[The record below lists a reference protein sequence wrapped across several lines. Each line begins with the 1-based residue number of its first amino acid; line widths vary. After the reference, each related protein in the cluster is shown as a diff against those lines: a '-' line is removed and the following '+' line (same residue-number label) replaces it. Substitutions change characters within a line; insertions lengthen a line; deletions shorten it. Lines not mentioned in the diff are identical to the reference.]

1 MPAFPVICHRR
12 IVSYASY
19 AHFPLVVSPAT
30 RLFAAPPL
38 SPIPAPL
45 LSPITHRPA
54 CFLYRL
60 SAVRAV
66 SSSRNVHRI
75 APATSSPFA
84 PRVLVRRLHM
94 LMYIAFGRCIVASS
108 RDAPSP
114 HRRPCLIAARIWR
127 RLDLLVAWLREGRG
141 GEAWHTR
148 SERIGTAPD
157 SAGRICPI
165 PYRMPVPAGHR
176 GSGYPIL
183 ILLRHGKWAGCGMRV
198 ETSIGCDIEH
208 AGISRSPPKFHP
220 M

>member
-1 MPAFPVICHRR
+1 MRYLKTP
-12 IVSYASY
+12 
-19 AHFPLVVSPAT
+19 SPDGI
-30 RLFAAPPL
+30 
-38 SPIPAPL
+38 PI
-45 LSPITHRPA
+45 
-54 CFLYRL
+54 FL
-60 SAVRAV
+60 AI
-66 SSSRNVHRI
+66 RN
-75 APATSSPFA
+75 
-84 PRVLVRRLHM
+84 
-94 LMYIAFGRCIVASS
+94 RCIVVCASRLPRRLPPRFSRRCLPVYPPPVPIFCLLVASSQFAMFLPADRTCPCISPSVAASS
-108 RDAPSP
+108 RAAASSNSA
-114 HRRPCLIAARIWR
+114 HIASRRPCRLPVPILR
-127 RLDLLVAWLREGRG
+127 RLDRLVAWLREGRG

>member
-1 MPAFPVICHRR
+1 MACQHSLLSVIDASSHTLPTR
-12 IVSYASY
+12 I
-19 AHFPLVVSPAT
+19 FSP
-30 RLFAAPPL
+30 AAPPPSPL
-38 SPIPAPL
+38 FSPIP
-45 LSPITHRPA
+45 
-54 CFLYRL
+54 RL
-60 SAVRAV
+60 
-66 SSSRNVHRI
+66 
-75 APATSSPFA
+75 PATSADFLPA
-84 PRVLVRRLHM
+84 CDVVPVCHVPARRLHTPM
-94 LMYIAFGRCIVASS
+94 CITFGRNIISRNHVAS
-108 RDAPSP
+108 
-114 HRRPCLIAARIWR
+114 RRPCRLPVPILR
-127 RLDLLVAWLREGRG
+127 RLDRLVAWLREGRG

>member
-1 MPAFPVICHRR
+1 MECQCPIVRHCDSVVCASATCLHARRAASLPDSRAASLIDYSSLRLPAACSDFIPSV
-12 IVSYASY
+12 
-19 AHFPLVVSPAT
+19 
-30 RLFAAPPL
+30 PP
-38 SPIPAPL
+38 
-45 LSPITHRPA
+45 
-54 CFLYRL
+54 
-60 SAVRAV
+60 
-66 SSSRNVHRI
+66 SRNVRRA
-75 APATSSPFA
+75 APATSSPSARFPPA
-84 PRVLVRRLHM
+84 NRICPRISLSVT
-94 LMYIAFGRCIVASS
+94 
-108 RDAPSP
+108 APSY
-114 HRRPCLIAARIWR
+114 RLAVVISSLRPCRLSVLIWR
-127 RLDLLVAWLREGRG
+127 RLDRLVAWLREGRG

-183 ILLRHGKWAGCGMRV
+183 ILLRHGKRAGCGMRV

>member
-1 MPAFPVICHRR
+1 MRYLKTP
-12 IVSYASY
+12 
-19 AHFPLVVSPAT
+19 SPDGI
-30 RLFAAPPL
+30 
-38 SPIPAPL
+38 PI
-45 LSPITHRPA
+45 
-54 CFLYRL
+54 FL
-60 SAVRAV
+60 AI
-66 SSSRNVHRI
+66 RN
-75 APATSSPFA
+75 
-84 PRVLVRRLHM
+84 
-94 LMYIAFGRCIVASS
+94 RCIVVCASRPPRRLPLRFS
-108 RDAPSP
+108 RRFPVSTP
-114 HRRPCLIAARIWR
+114 VRHPYRFPTCLRRRPSLPCSCPPIACAHVYRLQLSYRPTPPTSPPRPCRLPVPILR
-127 RLDLLVAWLREGRG
+127 RLDRLVAWLREGRG

>member
-1 MPAFPVICHRR
+1 MIGCLFPTVHRLICFLHAFFACRFARHASFRPPRR
-12 IVSYASY
+12 
-19 AHFPLVVSPAT
+19 
-30 RLFAAPPL
+30 L
-38 SPIPAPL
+38 SPRFP
-45 LSPITHRPA
+45 RR
-54 CFLYRL
+54 FLADYQ
-60 SAVRAV
+60 
-66 SSSRNVHRI
+66 SSRLPAVHADFITFVPRSFRLLGTSIVPPKRCRPRQTNSRQPI
-75 APATSSPFA
+75 AQPI
-84 PRVLVRRLHM
+84 R
-94 LMYIAFGRCIVASS
+94 IAFGRNIISRNHVAS
-108 RDAPSP
+108 
-114 HRRPCLIAARIWR
+114 RRPCRLPVPILR
-127 RLDLLVAWLREGRG
+127 RLDRLVAWLREGRG

-157 SAGRICPI
+157 NAGQICPI